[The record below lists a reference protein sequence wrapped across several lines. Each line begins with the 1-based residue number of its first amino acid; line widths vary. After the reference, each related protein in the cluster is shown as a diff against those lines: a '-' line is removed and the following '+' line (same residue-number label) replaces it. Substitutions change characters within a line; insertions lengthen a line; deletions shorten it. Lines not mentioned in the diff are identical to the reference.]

1 MTKARGWLIL
11 AGIALFSCVGA
22 AGQDEHGDCP
32 VQAGTPVVKACPE
45 CRAKQGF
52 WCSECAAKSP
62 CKLCGG
68 SGWLLADGSGPAP
81 ADVAGAA
88 ADLARVNSILGTSLR
103 RVETPRF
110 RILTDVPHRQS
121 HRYALLIE
129 KYAGRFND
137 TFGIGQGEQMWRE
150 TCEVYLFDSRESFEK
165 FAKNVDGKPDVA
177 ASGGYSSP
185 SADRPRVVLFTDSR
199 DEDEISRVII
209 HELTHVYLALF
220 YAEGQLPCWVHEGVA
235 QDFEF
240 SYKTSGSRRK
250 ASLKIVRKALDDNTL
265 MSLAELS
272 QMKFTP
278 SDLLPYAASWSA
290 VNCLMAKDRAAFVQ
304 WVKLMKQGQDQ
315 QAAFSSAFASTLD
328 AANAAWRA
336 YIPRQK

>member
-1 MTKARGWLIL
+1 MPALIL
-11 AGIALFSCVGA
+11 AGIALFSCGGMCS
-22 AGQDEHGDCP
+22 GQDAHDDCEAQDSEP
-32 VQAGTPVVKACPE
+32 AVKPCPE

-68 SGWLLADGSGPAP
+68 SGWVLAEGGGPAP
-81 ADVAGAA
+81 ADVAGTVMR
-88 ADLARVNSILGTSLR
+88 LARVNSLLGTSLR
-103 RVETPRF
+103 SVETQRF
-110 RILTDVPHRQS
+110 RLITDVPHRHS
-121 HRYALLIE
+121 HGYALTFE

-137 TFGIGQGEQMWRE
+137 TFGVEQGGQVWRE
-150 TCEVYLFDSRESFEK
+150 TCEVYVFDQRESFER
-165 FAKNVDGKPDVA
+165 FAREVDGKPDVA

-199 DEDEISRVII
+199 DDDEISRVII
-209 HELTHVYLALF
+209 HELTHVYLGLF
-220 YAEGQLPCWVHEGVA
+220 RGDGSLPLWVHEGVA

-250 ASLKIVRKALDDNTL
+250 ASLKIIRKAIDDNTL

-272 QMKFTP
+272 QMKFKN

-290 VNCLMAKDRAAFVQ
+290 VSCLMAKDRSAFVR
-304 WVKLMKQGQDQ
+304 WVKLMKEGKEQ
-315 QAAFSSAFASTLD
+315 QLAFEAAFGCTLD
-328 AANAAWRA
+328 AANDAWRA
-336 YIPRQK
+336 CAIRLKN